1 MSDSHKAALAEG
13 RAQGRAVRRYL
24 EALDAHKPKR
34 GRKRTPESMQKR
46 LDRIEADLPSADPLK
61 RLQLVQERIDLTS
74 QLGAA
79 GETVDLT
86 ELEAEFVTAAKGYSE
101 RKGISYQAWRE
112 LGVSAAT
119 LKSRASAAARPDSP
133 ARPNWSPKRREN
145 DVLGDQ
151 LEKDQAAELTALAVA
166 SSDCSNGTPSTLPSS
181 SV

>member
-1 MSDSHKAALAEG
+1 MCTLPVRAGSLTHANSLNQISLREWITPRDSASIADMAPAKKNSTGMSDSHKAALAEG

-61 RLQLVQERIDLTS
+61 RLQLVQERIDLTT

-119 LKSRASAAARPDSP
+119 LKSAGIGRGAA
-133 ARPNWSPKRREN
+133 
-145 DVLGDQ
+145 
-151 LEKDQAAELTALAVA
+151 
-166 SSDCSNGTPSTLPSS
+166 
-181 SV
+181 